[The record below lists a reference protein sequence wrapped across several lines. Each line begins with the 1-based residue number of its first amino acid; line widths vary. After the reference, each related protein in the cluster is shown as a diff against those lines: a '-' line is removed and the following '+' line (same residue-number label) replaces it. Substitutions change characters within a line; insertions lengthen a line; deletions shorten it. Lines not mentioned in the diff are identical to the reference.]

1 MSLTPADEPPGGTSQ
16 KPASGWGSEAS
27 EDAIADVQVVQ
38 PASAAPATEEQSDA
52 SWDTM
57 AGAQAAQAVGS
68 SPQAVGASPEQSAVE
83 SLASE
88 RATAVLIS
96 VLDRLGAAH
105 HRPFSRG

>member
-1 MSLTPADEPPGGTSQ
+1 L
-16 KPASGWGSEAS
+16 GWASEAS
-27 EDAIADVQVVQ
+27 EDAIADAQAVE
-38 PASAAPATEEQSDA
+38 PASAAPAAEEQTEAFEDA
-52 SWDTM
+52 M
-57 AGAQAAQAVGS
+57 ADARAAQAVGA